1 MHALKLGWLLVA
13 VLAAGCFGREET
25 AVRLLVRVSDDQG
38 AAQAS
43 VPVELDGV
51 QTATTDKEGRAT
63 VTFVARANR
72 VQLAVHCPSGFQS
85 PEPRSVPLPRQG
97 RQPPLELTF
106 ACRPLR
112 RTLLLVVRAP
122 EAAGMPVLAD
132 GESLGNVTAEG
143 TFHAVLQRPPEAVLR
158 LTLDTSSAPRFV
170 PQNPVR
176 EVRVA
181 DRDEIV
187 VFDQALALLPPARRP
202 SAPRRAQAE
211 SNTRSHV
218 PYAIGARF

>member
-1 MHALKLGWLLVA
+1 MHALKIVWLLMA
-13 VLAAGCFGREET
+13 LLAAGCFGRQET

-63 VTFVARANR
+63 LTFVVRANR
-72 VQLAVHCPSGFQS
+72 VQLAVQCPGGFQS
-85 PEPRSVPLPRQG
+85 PEPRSVPLARQG

-106 ACRPLR
+106 VCRPLT
-112 RTLLLVVRAP
+112 RTLLLIVRAP

-132 GESLGNVTAEG
+132 GESLGTVTAEG

-158 LTLDTSSAPRFV
+158 LMLDTSGAPRFV

-176 EVRVA
+176 ELRVA

-187 VFDQALALLPPARRP
+187 VFDQALAVLPPARRP
-202 SAPRRAQAE
+202 LVPRRTRTE
-211 SNTRSHV
+211 VSRSHI
-218 PYAIGARF
+218 PYAIGNRF